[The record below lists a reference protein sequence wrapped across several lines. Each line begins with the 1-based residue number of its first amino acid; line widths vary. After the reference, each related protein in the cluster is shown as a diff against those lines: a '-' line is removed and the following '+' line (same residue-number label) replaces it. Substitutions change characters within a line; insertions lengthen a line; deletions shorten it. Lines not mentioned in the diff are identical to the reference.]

1 MRFGAESTMAE
12 SAPPPKL
19 VARLLVG
26 GEGWYVQVDW
36 QDFEEQ
42 VGAFASRA
50 EAEEWIA
57 TKSEDWLL
65 RYRRPPTKS
74 GS

>member
-1 MRFGAESTMAE
+1 MAE
-12 SAPPPKL
+12 SAPPAKL
-19 VARLLVG
+19 VPRSLAG

-36 QDFEEQ
+36 PDFEEQ

-50 EAEEWIA
+50 EAEEWIT
-57 TKSEDWLL
+57 TKSADWLL
-65 RYRRPPTKS
+65 RYQRPPTKS